1 MRAVLPR
8 TPEEDARRR
17 QVKSDLKTR
26 HGGRILADA
35 LAAQGVKLAF
45 GVPGESYLAV
55 LDGLHDLRDQLKFVV
70 CRQEGG
76 ASYMAEAYGKLTGE
90 PGVLFVTRGP
100 GATNGAIGVHT
111 GFQDSTPMVVFIGQV
126 PNEFA
131 EREAFQEID
140 YRRMYGQMAKW
151 VGQIDRVERIPE
163 YVSRAFHTAV
173 AGRPGPV
180 VLALPEDTLFTEAAV
195 ADVAKHHV
203 VRPSPASGEMGEL
216 KHLLEKARRPFVLLG
231 GGGWSRD
238 ACVRLQLWIERN
250 GLAVGTSFR
259 CQDLFDNRSA
269 HYAGDVGI
277 GINPKLAQRI
287 KNADVVL
294 VIGARLGEMTTG
306 AYTLLEAPVPKQTL
320 IHVHAGAEELG
331 RVYRPTLAINSGM
344 AHFVDALEKLSF
356 DRAEWRA
363 DTETLRQ
370 SYFEWTKPQAMPG
383 ELHYG
388 EVIRWLSDR
397 LPENTMIAGGAGNF
411 AGWLHR
417 HFRYKGF
424 RTQLGSTN
432 GSMGYGFPAALA
444 AKLATP
450 QRPVLAVCGD
460 GDFLMT
466 GQELATAVQYSA
478 PFVAL
483 IVNNGL
489 YGTIRMHQERE
500 YPGRVYG
507 TELRNPDFA
516 AYARAFGAHG
526 ETVART
532 ADFAPAFERAWN
544 AGQPALIELQ
554 IDSEAITPATTLS
567 AIRERSL
574 KSKR

>member
-1 MRAVLPR
+1 MKP
-8 TPEEDARRR
+8 
-17 QVKSDLKTR
+17 DLKTR
-26 HGGRILADA
+26 HGGKILADA
-35 LAAQGVKLAF
+35 LALQGVKLAF
-45 GVPGESYLAV
+45 GVPGESYLPV
-55 LDGLHDLRDQLKFVV
+55 LDGLYDQRSRMSFIV

-151 VGQIDRVERIPE
+151 VAQIDRVERIPE
-163 YVSRAFHTAV
+163 YVSRAFHTAL

-180 VLALPEDTLFTEAAV
+180 VLALPEDTLFSEAAV
-195 ADVAKHHV
+195 ADAPKHHV
-203 VRPSPASGEMGEL
+203 VRPAPAPSQIQEL
-216 KHLLEKARRPFVLLG
+216 KKLLEGAKAPFVLLG
-231 GGGWSRD
+231 GGGWTRE
-238 ACVRLQLWIERN
+238 ACLKLQRWIEAN
-250 GLAVGTSFR
+250 GLPVGTAFR
-259 CQDLFDNRSA
+259 CQDLFDNRSPN
-269 HYAGDVGI
+269 YAGDVGI
-277 GINPKLAQRI
+277 GINPKLAERVRE
-287 KNADVVL
+287 ADVLL

-306 AYTLLEAPVPKQTL
+306 GYTLVEAPVPKQTL
-320 IHVHAGAEELG
+320 VHVHAGAEELG
-331 RVYRPTLAINSGM
+331 RVYRPALAINSGM
-344 AHFVDALEKLSF
+344 AQFVDAVQEIRISN
-356 DRAEWRA
+356 AVWREQTSA
-363 DTETLRQ
+363 ARKEFL
-370 SYFEWTKPQAMPG
+370 EWTEPRPMPG
-383 ELHYG
+383 PVQYG
-388 EVIRWLSDR
+388 EIMRWLSER
-397 LPENTMIAGGAGNF
+397 LPEDTIVAGGAGNF

-432 GSMGYGFPAALA
+432 GSMGYGYPAALA
-444 AKLATP
+444 AKLAEP
-450 QRPVLAVCGD
+450 KRNVFALCGD

-466 GQELATAVQYSA
+466 GQEFATAVQYGA
-478 PFVAL
+478 QFVAVV
-483 IVNNGL
+483 VNNGL

-516 AYARAFGAHG
+516 AYARAFGGHG
-526 ETVART
+526 ETVERT
-532 ADFAPAFERAWN
+532 ADFAPAFERA
-544 AGQPALIELQ
+544 AASGKPALIELK
-554 IDSEAITPATTLS
+554 IDPEAITPTTTLS
-567 AIRERSL
+567 AIREKAL